1 MSIRENYLE
10 ICQNIADAAKQA
22 GRRAEDITLVAV
34 SKFVDEERIRLAHE
48 AGANVF
54 GESRAQEL
62 GEKMPMF
69 EEFGADVHFIGQLQT
84 NKVKYVIGNASLIQS
99 VDRLELAKEISRL
112 AVKAGI
118 TQNVLAEVNIGG
130 EAQKGGIAPDELK
143 DLISVISELP
153 GIRVKGLM
161 CVPPA
166 VGEEEARMYFASMR
180 RLFEDIAS
188 AGIPGVDMRELSMG
202 MSGDYKSAIKEGAT
216 MVRVGTAIFGARP
229 AAAARA

>member
-10 ICQNIADAAKQA
+10 ICKNIANAAKQA

-84 NKVKYVIGNASLIQS
+84 NKVKYIIGRVKTIQS
-99 VDRLELAKEISRL
+99 VDRIELANEISRL
-112 AVKAGI
+112 AQKKNIV
-118 TQNVLAEVNIGG
+118 QDVLIEVNIGS
-130 EAQKGGIAPDELK
+130 EPQKGGAEPDKLNEFLSS
-143 DLISVISELP
+143 ISRLP
-153 GIRVKGLM
+153 GIRADGLM
-161 CVPPA
+161 CIPPRGGR
-166 VGEEEARMYFASMR
+166 GECAPLLRN
-180 RLFEDIAS
+180 D
-188 AGIPGVDMRELSMG
+188 
-202 MSGDYKSAIKEGAT
+202 EGA
-216 MVRVGTAIFGARP
+216 V
-229 AAAARA
+229 